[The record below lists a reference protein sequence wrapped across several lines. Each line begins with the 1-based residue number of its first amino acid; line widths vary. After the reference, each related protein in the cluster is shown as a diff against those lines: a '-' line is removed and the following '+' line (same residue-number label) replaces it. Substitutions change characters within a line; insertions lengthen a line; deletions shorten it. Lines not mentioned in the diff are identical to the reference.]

1 VMDGLESTMDWY
13 IANLAP
19 AEAERK
25 VVNV

>member
-13 IANLAP
+13 IANLSP
-19 AEAERK
+19 QQERM